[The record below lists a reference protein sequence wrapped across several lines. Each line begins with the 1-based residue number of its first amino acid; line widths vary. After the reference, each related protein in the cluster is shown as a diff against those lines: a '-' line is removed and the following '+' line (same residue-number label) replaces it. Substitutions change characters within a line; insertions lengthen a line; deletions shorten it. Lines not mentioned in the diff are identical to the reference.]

1 MIEEALGRRDEE
13 TVRQNNMR
21 MKESVDGLRE
31 VLDQLTAIAGE
42 KTGDE
47 NQAGG
52 GLEDE
57 VHGMKENL
65 SRMEKVVAAGSSVP
79 WIIFSLQ

>member
-31 VLDQLTAIAGE
+31 VLDQLRVTAGE

-47 NQAGG
+47 NQAAG

>member
-1 MIEEALGRRDEE
+1 M
-13 TVRQNNMR
+13 VNC
-21 MKESVDGLRE
+21 
-31 VLDQLTAIAGE
+31 QLTVIAGE

-47 NQAGG
+47 NQAAG

-65 SRMEKVVAAGSSVP
+65 SRMEKVVAAVSSVP